1 MNEITCELILTP
13 GAIERVTDAF
23 VELHRE
29 IQNGLYEGPPTTK
42 EKEEQPA

>member
-29 IQNGLYEGPPTTK
+29 IRNGLHEGPPTK
-42 EKEEQPA
+42 NEKEEQPA